1 MANRAAV
8 MATSRIWNPSLGL
21 GLIRRFT
28 LHRWPDKCK
37 KVPSLTVRCTGR
49 TYQSCSGMT
58 ARSAEDF
65 SMGSQ
70 LDDLNRS
77 VLFVQPRQ
85 AFLDWVKKDKQFRRL
100 TLEQLQAEG
109 TAYLLP
115 AVFSSGVQQKFTSV
129 YWREIFELELSAWT
143 DKKSEWPEG
152 RSLQMFQ
159 EWFDVGFSSLCLDLV
174 DEPLGPL

>member
-1 MANRAAV
+1 M
-8 MATSRIWNPSLGL
+8 
-21 GLIRRFT
+21 
-28 LHRWPDKCK
+28 
-37 KVPSLTVRCTGR
+37 R
-49 TYQSCSGMT
+49 T
-58 ARSAEDF
+58 
-65 SMGSQ
+65 Q

-115 AVFSSGVQQKFTSV
+115 AVFSSGVQQKFTSI

-143 DKKSEWPEG
+143 ETKTEWPDA
-152 RSLQMFQ
+152 RSLEMFQ
-159 EWFDVGFSSLCLDLV
+159 EWFEVRFSSLCLDLV
-174 DEPLGPL
+174 DEHLGPL